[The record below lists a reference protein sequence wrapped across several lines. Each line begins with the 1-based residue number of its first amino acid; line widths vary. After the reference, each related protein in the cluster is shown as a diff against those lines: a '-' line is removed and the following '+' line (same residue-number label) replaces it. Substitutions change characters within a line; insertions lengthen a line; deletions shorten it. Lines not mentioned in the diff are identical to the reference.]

1 VDDIEEWRPW
11 RDGTYEVSSHGRFRR
26 AKPGRN
32 THAGK
37 VIAQSVSGSGYYMVG
52 PTINGR
58 NVPTPVHWI
67 VAEVFIGER
76 PDGMW
81 INHIDHNPLNNRP
94 SNLEY
99 CTPRE
104 NSRAAVVAGKI
115 RTGSAS
121 HACRHSFGTCEEMRA
136 DRAAGMPYQKIADK
150 HGVSVGHAW
159 SIINNKRRVNS

>member
-26 AKPGRN
+26 AKPGRK
-32 THAGK
+32 TFPGKIIVASKAGN
-37 VIAQSVSGSGYYMVG
+37 GYLFVG
-52 PTINGR
+52 PSINGR

-81 INHIDHNPLNNRP
+81 INHIDHNPLNNMP

-99 CTPRE
+99 CTPSE
-104 NSRAAVVAGKI
+104 NARAAVAAGKI
-115 RTGSAS
+115 KTGASA
-121 HACRHSFGTCEEMRA
+121 HAAKYSFDTCEEMRQ
-136 DRAAGMPYQKIADK
+136 DRKSGMSYQKIADK
-150 HGVSVGHAW
+150 YGVSLGHTW
-159 SIINNKRRVNS
+159 FVINNKRRVNS

>member
-1 VDDIEEWRPW
+1 MDDIEEWRPW

-26 AKPGRN
+26 AKPGRK
-32 THAGK
+32 TFPGKIIVASKAGN
-37 VIAQSVSGSGYYMVG
+37 GYLFVG
-52 PTINGR
+52 PSINGR

-99 CTPRE
+99 CTPSE
-104 NSRAAVVAGKI
+104 NARAAVAAGKI
-115 RTGSAS
+115 KTGASA
-121 HACRHSFGTCEEMRA
+121 HAAKYSFDTCEEMRQ
-136 DRAAGMPYQKIADK
+136 DRKSGMSYQKIADK
-150 HGVSVGHAW
+150 YGVSLGHTW
-159 SIINNKRRVNS
+159 FVINNKRRVNS